1 MFTFREEKNLERE
14 RERIRKC
21 QRARSS
27 RSSRTCVPPKSIR
40 ISNQTRNLPRIAL
53 KRGRTFELSVSHS
66 SNPNARSYT
75 LPISKASSSSA
86 SLFSFN
92 CFKVSRIAFLC
103 ASNCAFVGPPDVPP
117 VGCCFD
123 AFVFRSVPS
132 LFSFG
137 GAIFVRIRNSISV
150 CNRPLRLRVCIRLRN
165 ALAFFF
171 AVALGKIQNLFIGIH
186 ARFVHQTLL
195 VWVPQNTNN
204 ALQKKKREAVGVGRR
219 REHEYDDE

>member
-66 SNPNARSYT
+66 SNPSARSYT

-103 ASNCAFVGPPDVPP
+103 ASNCAFVGPDVPP

-137 GAIFVRIRNSISV
+137 GAIFVLIRDGISV
-150 CNRPLRLRVCIRLRN
+150 CNRPLHVVVCIRLRN
-165 ALAFFF
+165 AQRFCA
-171 AVALGKIQNLFIGIH
+171 ALWENSKSLHCFIH

-204 ALQKKKREAVGVGRR
+204 ALQKKEREAVGVGRR

>member
-66 SNPNARSYT
+66 SNPSARSYT

-103 ASNCAFVGPPDVPP
+103 ASNCAFVGPDVPP

-137 GAIFVRIRNSISV
+137 GAIFVLISSSISV
-150 CNRPLRLRVCIRLRN
+150 CNRPLHVVVCIRLRN
-165 ALAFFF
+165 ARSFCA
-171 AVALGKIQNLFIGIH
+171 ALWENSKSLHCFIH

-204 ALQKKKREAVGVGRR
+204 ALQKKEREAVGVGRR

>member
-103 ASNCAFVGPPDVPP
+103 ASNCAFVGPDVPP

-137 GAIFVRIRNSISV
+137 GAIFVLIRNGISV
-150 CNRPLRLRVCIRLRN
+150 CNRPLRRRLYSIEKR
-165 ALAFFF
+165 AFFK
-171 AVALGKIQNLFIGIH
+171 VRQLGKIQNLFIVIH

-204 ALQKKKREAVGVGRR
+204 ALQKKEREAVGVGRR

>member
-137 GAIFVRIRNSISV
+137 GAIFVLIRNGISV
-150 CNRPLRLRVCIRLRN
+150 CNRPLRRRLYSIEKR
-165 ALAFFF
+165 AFFF
-171 AVALGKIQNLFIGIH
+171 AVAWENSKSLHWYSRAICSPNSARLGT
-186 ARFVHQTLL
+186 A
-195 VWVPQNTNN
+195 
-204 ALQKKKREAVGVGRR
+204 
-219 REHEYDDE
+219 EYK

>member
-1 MFTFREEKNLERE
+1 
-14 RERIRKC
+14 
-21 QRARSS
+21 
-27 RSSRTCVPPKSIR
+27 
-40 ISNQTRNLPRIAL
+40 
-53 KRGRTFELSVSHS
+53 VSHS

-103 ASNCAFVGPPDVPP
+103 ASNCAFVGPDVPP

-137 GAIFVRIRNSISV
+137 GAIFVLIRNSISV
-150 CNRPLRLRVCIRLRN
+150 CNRPLRRRVCIRLRN

-171 AVALGKIQNLFIGIH
+171 CGSSWENSKSLHWYSRAICSPNSTRLGT
-186 ARFVHQTLL
+186 A
-195 VWVPQNTNN
+195 
-204 ALQKKKREAVGVGRR
+204 
-219 REHEYDDE
+219 EYK

>member
-66 SNPNARSYT
+66 SNPSARSYT

-137 GAIFVRIRNSISV
+137 GAIFVLIRNSISV
-150 CNRPLRLRVCIRLRN
+150 CNRPLRRRVCIRLRN

-171 AVALGKIQNLFIGIH
+171 CGSSWENSKSLHWYSRAICSPNSTRLGT
-186 ARFVHQTLL
+186 A
-195 VWVPQNTNN
+195 
-204 ALQKKKREAVGVGRR
+204 
-219 REHEYDDE
+219 EYK

>member
-103 ASNCAFVGPPDVPP
+103 ASNCAFVGPDVP

-137 GAIFVRIRNSISV
+137 GAIFVLISSSISV
-150 CNRPLRLRVCIRLRN
+150 CNRPLRRRLYSIEKR
-165 ALAFFF
+165 AFLCRS
-171 AVALGKIQNLFIGIH
+171 LGKFKISSLFYSRAICSPNS
-186 ARFVHQTLL
+186 ARLST
-195 VWVPQNTNN
+195 
-204 ALQKKKREAVGVGRR
+204 A
-219 REHEYDDE
+219 EYK

>member
-1 MFTFREEKNLERE
+1 M
-14 RERIRKC
+14 
-21 QRARSS
+21 
-27 RSSRTCVPPKSIR
+27 
-40 ISNQTRNLPRIAL
+40 
-53 KRGRTFELSVSHS
+53 SHS
-66 SNPNARSYT
+66 SNPSARSYT

-103 ASNCAFVGPPDVPP
+103 ASNCAFVGPDVPP

-137 GAIFVRIRNSISV
+137 GAIFVLISSSISV
-150 CNRPLRLRVCIRLRN
+150 CNRPLRRRLCSSEKR
-165 ALAFFF
+165 AFLCRS
-171 AVALGKIQNLFIGIH
+171 LGKIQNLFIVIH

-195 VWVPQNTNN
+195 VWVPQTTNN
-204 ALQKKKREAVGVGRR
+204 ALQKKEREVVGVGRR
-219 REHEYDDE
+219 REREYDDE